1 MADMAACTIAMD
13 SDMNVTLKSRFSEEK
28 AEGPTIFIINHV
40 YFSQNGINGFGSLN
54 SCVFV

>member
-1 MADMAACTIAMD
+1 MADTAACTIAMD

-40 YFSQNGINGFGSLN
+40 YFSQNGFGSLN